1 MYLALLVSRR
11 GSKGRFHHADAAG
24 QARDEDGNKRLSG
37 GDDFVVEIRGG
48 PVAVFGA
55 VADRSDGTYVVTYRV
70 DRAGECL
77 IHVTTGVFVPGA
89 L

>member
-1 MYLALLVSRR
+1 M
-11 GSKGRFHHADAAG
+11 FNDAAFVVKECNPCATW
-24 QARDEDGNKRLSG
+24 QARDEDGNKRLCG

-55 VADRSDGTYVVTYRV
+55 VADREDGTYAVTYRV

-77 IHVTTGVFVPGA
+77 IHVTTGA
-89 L
+89 LAVSGLLSYL